1 MILSHNTNIY
11 ITNALLSYSLSY
23 LSSFIFNTNNKM
35 PIVTID
41 GNIGSGKSSIMRY
54 INMKYGIKTDTEP
67 IHIWQPFLDDL
78 YGNKPNA
85 SFNMQVRV
93 WFDRCL
99 IDLPSSENDV
109 FLMERS
115 PYFQRGVFIPTN
127 VENGSISDIQY
138 SMLQDMYNKT
148 DKLWSP
154 IYYIYLHSN
163 PDKCIERIAKRA
175 RKSEDA
181 ITEQYLRR
189 LHELNEDTYS
199 KGIADDKP
207 IKCIYVEGKTIEDI
221 GDEVWL
227 AINQANIL

>member
-1 MILSHNTNIY
+1 
-11 ITNALLSYSLSY
+11 
-23 LSSFIFNTNNKM
+23 M

-41 GNIGSGKSSIMRY
+41 GNIGAGKSTIMSY
-54 INMKYGIKTDTEP
+54 IHMKYGVNTDTEP

-99 IDLPSSENDV
+99 IDLPLNEEV
-109 FLMERS
+109 VLMERS
-115 PYFQRGVFIPTN
+115 PYFQRNVFIPTN
-127 VENGSISDIQY
+127 VETGSITNIQY
-138 SMLQDMYNKT
+138 HMLQDMYNRT
-148 DKLWSP
+148 DNMWFP
-154 IYYIYLHSN
+154 TTYIYLHSE

-175 RKSEDA
+175 RNSEDA

-189 LHELNEDTYS
+189 LHELNEEAYIN
-199 KGIADDKP
+199 GLAEGKP
-207 IKCIYVEGKTIEDI
+207 IKCIYVEGKTIEEI

-227 AINQANIL
+227 AMNM